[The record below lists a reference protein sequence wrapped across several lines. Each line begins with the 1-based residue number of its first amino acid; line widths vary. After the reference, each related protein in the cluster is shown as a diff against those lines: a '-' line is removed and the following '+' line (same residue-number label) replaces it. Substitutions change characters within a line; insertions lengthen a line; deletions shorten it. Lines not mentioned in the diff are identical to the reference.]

1 MVINNI
7 KIVTLKKV
15 IENGFIEIKNKK
27 IVKVGI
33 GHYQGNDNEVIN
45 GKGKIAMPG
54 FIDLHIHGSCGIDF
68 MDADVEGIKTIAN
81 ALYTEGTTTFLATT
95 LTSDH
100 ESLKKVCKVVKEAK
114 EVVPSLGGIHFE
126 GPYINAKYKG
136 AQNEAF
142 IRNPDVKELKELIKL
157 SGNNVR
163 YISLAPEKEG
173 AIEFIKYAVKNNVT
187 VSAGHTDAS
196 FADVEKAIKVGLT
209 NTTHTHNAMSPHHH
223 RNPGVVS
230 AAMYFDELFTECIC
244 DGIHVSENA
253 IKTFYKIVGPDR
265 FIIVTDALLG
275 KHSTIDNFKLFG
287 LDCIKKDGAA
297 YLTSG
302 PLAGSLLNMDQGI
315 RNIQKY
321 TGASLIDLAKISS
334 TNAARSLHLDD
345 RGVLAK
351 GKLADIVLLDS
362 KLHVKDVYKEGVKV
376 I

>member
-1 MVINNI
+1 
-7 KIVTLKKV
+7 
-15 IENGFIEIKNKK
+15 
-27 IVKVGI
+27 
-33 GHYQGNDNEVIN
+33 
-45 GKGKIAMPG
+45 
-54 FIDLHIHGSCGIDF
+54 
-68 MDADVEGIKTIAN
+68 
-81 ALYTEGTTTFLATT
+81 
-95 LTSDH
+95 
-100 ESLKKVCKVVKEAK
+100 
-114 EVVPSLGGIHFE
+114 
-126 GPYINAKYKG
+126 
-136 AQNEAF
+136 
-142 IRNPDVKELKELIKL
+142 
-157 SGNNVR
+157 
-163 YISLAPEKEG
+163 
-173 AIEFIKYAVKNNVT
+173 
-187 VSAGHTDAS
+187 
-196 FADVEKAIKVGLT
+196 
-209 NTTHTHNAMSPHHH
+209 MSPHHH

-265 FIIVTDALLG
+265 FVIVTDALLG